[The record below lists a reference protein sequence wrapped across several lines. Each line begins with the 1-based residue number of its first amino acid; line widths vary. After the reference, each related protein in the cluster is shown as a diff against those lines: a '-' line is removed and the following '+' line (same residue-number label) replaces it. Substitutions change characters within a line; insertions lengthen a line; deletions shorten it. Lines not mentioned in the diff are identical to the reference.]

1 MKDSMEF
8 PEKTKNKVTINSVQ
22 FSRSVVSDPSKP
34 HESQHARPPCPSPT
48 PGVHSDSRPSSQ
60 WCHPAISSSVVPFSS
75 CPQSLPAAEPF
86 PMSQLFARGGQST
99 GVSAWA
105 SFLPKKS
112 QGWSYDPAIPLL
124 DINPEKTIIQK
135 DAYTPMFTAALLTI
149 ANTWKQP
156 KYPLTLEWIKKM
168 WYTYTMEY
176 YSAIKRM
183 KLAATWMDL
192 EIFILSEVSQTEKDK
207 YHMMS
212 YISGV

>member
-1 MKDSMEF
+1 
-8 PEKTKNKVTINSVQ
+8 
-22 FSRSVVSDPSKP
+22 
-34 HESQHARPPCPSPT
+34 
-48 PGVHSDSRPSSQ
+48 
-60 WCHPAISSSVVPFSS
+60 
-75 CPQSLPAAEPF
+75 
-86 PMSQLFARGGQST
+86 
-99 GVSAWA
+99 
-105 SFLPKKS
+105 
-112 QGWSYDPAIPLL
+112 
-124 DINPEKTIIQK
+124 
-135 DAYTPMFTAALLTI
+135 MFTAALLTI